1 MSGPDE
7 KLGNARDVPFFKFC
21 MTSATSA
28 NEEKNMEH
36 NEYDMTNEDY
46 FTLSKFYAI
55 DYSFTVGHS
64 DGMNKCTEKQKI

>member
-1 MSGPDE
+1 
-7 KLGNARDVPFFKFC
+7 

-28 NEEKNMEH
+28 NEEKIMEH